1 MKTIRFSHEDY
12 EKFRRIQK
20 KPPFTA
26 RLLQV
31 FLLHNTDVSDAFR
44 EYDTK
49 YYTEEGVEYY
59 SLHGRVWIVLLLE
72 TDGLLF
78 TTMRTANASKVQYYQ
93 GAQGEEFEI
102 TARRRYR

>member
-26 RLLQV
+26 KLLQI
-31 FLLHNTDVSDAFR
+31 FLLHDTDVSDAFR

-49 YYTEEGVEYY
+49 YYTENGVEYY
-59 SLHGRVWIVLLLE
+59 PLRGRLWIVLLFE
-72 TDGLLF
+72 TKEGLF
-78 TTMRTANASKVQYYQ
+78 TTMRSATPSKLHYYWN
-93 GAQGEEFEI
+93 AQGEEFEI
-102 TARRRYR
+102 TVRRQYR